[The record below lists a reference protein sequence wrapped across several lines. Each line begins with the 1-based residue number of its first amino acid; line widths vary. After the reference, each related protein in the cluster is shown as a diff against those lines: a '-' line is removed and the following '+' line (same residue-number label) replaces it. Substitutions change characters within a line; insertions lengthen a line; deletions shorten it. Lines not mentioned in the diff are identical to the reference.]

1 MALNRQFHDAPGPW
15 RSKKD
20 ELAPDFMPKYLPYR
34 PDYRHHIWYLDIR
47 YLVKLDERWIYS
59 ICILEGYSRTIL
71 AGMASEHQDLTA
83 VLQVLYVALAEYG
96 YPELIVSDNA
106 KVFNAYDYHHILEGL
121 GIEPKYIEKG
131 RPWQNLI
138 EAQFK
143 IQLRLADFKFEQA
156 QTVEEVQNLHAEFID
171 TFNTTAHYA
180 HQDRDD
186 GRRTPMAVLAWVRG
200 RAVDREKLR
209 RLFQRLQFTRSV
221 NRYGFVSIQPERQE
235 RCAVA
240 SKHPQP
246 LDRPD
251 PGPASPTDP
260 AGRRPG
266 RVRRLG
272 QPARLGT
279 NLTTP
284 LFCLFCGPLG

>member
-1 MALNRQFHDAPGPW
+1 LEDQLTLPFLKEVLDLQKEYPRAGKFRVRGLLEKQYQEQARDKQPPSERTVSRAMALNRQFHDAPGPW

-138 EAQFK
+138 EAQCAPSRALK
-143 IQLRLADFKFEQA
+143 IASERL
-156 QTVEEVQNLHAEFID
+156 
-171 TFNTTAHYA
+171 
-180 HQDRDD
+180 
-186 GRRTPMAVLAWVRG
+186 
-200 RAVDREKLR
+200 
-209 RLFQRLQFTRSV
+209 
-221 NRYGFVSIQPERQE
+221 
-235 RCAVA
+235 
-240 SKHPQP
+240 
-246 LDRPD
+246 
-251 PGPASPTDP
+251 
-260 AGRRPG
+260 
-266 RVRRLG
+266 
-272 QPARLGT
+272 
-279 NLTTP
+279 
-284 LFCLFCGPLG
+284 